1 MRCVLRPVFM
11 LCVALV
17 SLAGVA
23 SAQTADEIVA
33 KNLEAKGGVD
43 LLRQTSS
50 VRITGTMNV
59 AAAKGT
65 TQTVSKRPNLFRREM
80 DMSGQKMVQAYDGAV
95 LWMRMGNMPPQEM
108 PLGPQ
113 SEALKRNADFDS
125 AFIDWQKKGH
135 KVEYK
140 GKVTEEGKEYHHL
153 VFTPK
158 DGSSIEY
165 YIDPTTWLEAKTVM
179 QDPATKGRME
189 TRLTDYRA
197 VAGRMIPFVMTNVLN
212 GTQVAQIR
220 LERIEFNVPID
231 DALFRMPK

>member
-1 MRCVLRPVFM
+1 MRCVFRRASL

-17 SLAGVA
+17 SLVGVV

-33 KNLEAKGGVD
+33 RNLEAKGGIE

-50 VRITGTMNV
+50 VRITGTMQM
-59 AAAKGT
+59 ASTKGT

-80 DMSGQKMVQAYDGAV
+80 DISGQKMVQAYDGSI
-95 LWMRMGNMPPQEM
+95 LWMRMGAMPPQEM
-108 PLGPQ
+108 PPGPQ
-113 SEALKRNADFDS
+113 TEALKHNVDFDS

-135 KVEYK
+135 KVDYK

-158 DGSSIEY
+158 DGPSIEY

-189 TRLTDYRA
+189 TRMTDYRA
-197 VAGRMIPFVMTNVLN
+197 VDGRMIPFVMTNVLN